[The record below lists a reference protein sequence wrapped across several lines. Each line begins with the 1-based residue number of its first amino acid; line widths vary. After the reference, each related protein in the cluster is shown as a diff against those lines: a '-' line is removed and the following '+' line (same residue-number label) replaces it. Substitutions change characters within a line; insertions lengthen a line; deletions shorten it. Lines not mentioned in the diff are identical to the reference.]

1 MVLYTLFLQTCVFVT
16 EEILRFDPDEG
27 LDKIAVA
34 LSVIDLYRR
43 TFNQKKNGLATYFK
57 DSPVVEWDFPPEFV
71 FSRIDNLVSRLKM
84 IKVNFVYSNNC
95 SIFS

>member
-1 MVLYTLFLQTCVFVT
+1 MFVT

-34 LSVIDLYRR
+34 LSVLDLYRK
-43 TFNQKKNGLATYFK
+43 TFNEKKNGLATYFK

-84 IKVNFVYSNNC
+84 IEVNFLEFNC
-95 SIFS
+95 

>member
-1 MVLYTLFLQTCVFVT
+1 MFVT

-34 LSVIDLYRR
+34 LSVLDLYRK
-43 TFNQKKNGLATYFK
+43 TFNEKKNGLVTYFK

-84 IKVNFVYSNNC
+84 IEVNFLEFNC
-95 SIFS
+95 